1 MSSRLIR
8 DSILMT
14 AIVVGGA
21 VALTHRESVY
31 DLIGVHPADFARKH
45 SEVMAGTARD
55 SATPE
60 QNAYNHTKSLDGS
73 STAITKSADGQ
84 FWTEARVNASSIR
97 FLVDT
102 GASVVALTEED
113 AMKAG
118 VDMRKLRY
126 VTPINTAAGQIKAA
140 PVTLKLVSVG
150 NVNARNVRAVVIRK
164 GLSHSLLGMSYL
176 GELQTVQASKTQ
188 LILRQ

>member
-1 MSSRLIR
+1 MS
-8 DSILMT
+8 

-21 VALTHRESVY
+21 VALTHRDTLY
-31 DLIGVHPADFARKH
+31 DLIGVHPSDFVKNQ
-45 SEVMAGTARD
+45 SQVMAGTARD
-55 SATPE
+55 GQNPAS
-60 QNAYNHTKSLDGS
+60 NAYNLPQNIDSS

-84 FWTEARVNASSIR
+84 FWTEARVNSSSIR
-97 FLVDT
+97 FLIDT

-118 VDMRKLRY
+118 LDMRKLRY

-150 NVNARNVRAVVIRK
+150 NVSARNVRAVVIRK

-176 GELQTVQASKTQ
+176 GQLQTVQASKTQ